1 LHKTTPSITT
11 ESNPLEEYIKEAKTW
26 ITSTQN
32 KTSIKFKSSDPKNNK
47 LKFTIGEEIAIFIV
61 VVPKKGEDWVLSSE
75 ELSEDFATNALT
87 AVIDSR
93 NIKDVLKA
101 ANAAYDTLD
110 VAEEDDGEDV
120 GEDMEEDDGL
130 GLAAP
135 RIEPKKKRIRR

>member
-1 LHKTTPSITT
+1 
-11 ESNPLEEYIKEAKTW
+11 
-26 ITSTQN
+26 
-32 KTSIKFKSSDPKNNK
+32 
-47 LKFTIGEEIAIFIV
+47 
-61 VVPKKGEDWVLSSE
+61 
-75 ELSEDFATNALT
+75 LSEDFATNALT

-130 GLAAP
+130 GLAAQG
-135 RIEPKKKRIRR
+135 